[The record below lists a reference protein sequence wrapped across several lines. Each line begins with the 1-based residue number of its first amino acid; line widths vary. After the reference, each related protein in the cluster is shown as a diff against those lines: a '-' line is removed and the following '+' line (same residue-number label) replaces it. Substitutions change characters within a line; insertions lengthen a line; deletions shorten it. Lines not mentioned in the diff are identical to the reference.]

1 MNEEICSAHKEDLQ
15 VHLDFKMH
23 WTSTGDY
30 EAKKLQI

>member
-1 MNEEICSAHKEDLQ
+1 MNEEICRAHKEDLQ

-23 WTSTGDY
+23 CTSTGDH